1 MLKKIIV
8 VILVVALVAGAAGA
22 YLFKTFSVDTAQTE
36 EHNHEHIEQI
46 AESSAIEVISGYV
59 VVFVDEES
67 QFVPGVSCNVCD
79 ETTCTMM
86 ISNENGMIELPGN
99 AFPYEIQF
107 LKVPDGFKL
116 PEEPFVVDGS
126 AQLVTCKLEKA

>member
-1 MLKKIIV
+1 MLV
-8 VILVVALVAGAAGA
+8 
-22 YLFKTFSVDTAQTE
+22 
-36 EHNHEHIEQI
+36 
-46 AESSAIEVISGYV
+46 
-59 VVFVDEES
+59 
-67 QFVPGVSCNVCD
+67 
-79 ETTCTMM
+79 
-86 ISNENGMIELPGN
+86 SNENGMIELPGN